1 MLGVNLQVNIN
12 DLYFYVQLK
21 ITNQWVISN
30 LPSASNIKKMDFY
43 FNYEFVIVIYILLLI
58 YYYRKEIIE

>member
-30 LPSASNIKKMDFY
+30 LPSTSNIKKMDFY

-58 YYYRKEIIE
+58 YCYRKEIIE

>member
-21 ITNQWVISN
+21 ITNQWAISN
-30 LPSASNIKKMDFY
+30 LPSTSSIKKMDFY